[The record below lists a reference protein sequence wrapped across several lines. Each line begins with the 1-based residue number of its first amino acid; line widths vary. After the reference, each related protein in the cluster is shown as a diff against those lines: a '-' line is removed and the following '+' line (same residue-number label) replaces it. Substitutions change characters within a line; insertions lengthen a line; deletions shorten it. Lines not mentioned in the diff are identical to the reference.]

1 MTADVNGVSVSDPEK
16 TVAVSINKTPNN
28 RKHLYLCRCLQHFDA
43 LGLAAGRASSL

>member
-1 MTADVNGVSVSDPEK
+1 MTTDVNGVSVSDPEK

-28 RKHLYLCRCLQHFDA
+28 RKHLYLCRCLQRFDA